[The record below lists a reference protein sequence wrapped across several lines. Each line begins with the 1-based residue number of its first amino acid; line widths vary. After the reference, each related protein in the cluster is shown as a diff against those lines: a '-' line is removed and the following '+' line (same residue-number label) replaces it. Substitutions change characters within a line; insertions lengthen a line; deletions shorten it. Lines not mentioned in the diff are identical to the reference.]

1 VVDHLIDLLKDKAV
15 RARLGAVKALSKI
28 GNKRALPPLREVQR
42 RECLDMM
49 KGALEDAI
57 KSLEEKAPD

>member
-1 VVDHLIDLLKDKAV
+1 MVDHLIELLKDKAV
-15 RARLGAVKALSKI
+15 RAPGRGQALGKI

-49 KGALEDAI
+49 KGAPEDAI
-57 KSLEEKAPD
+57 KSLEEKATD